1 MSEEKDYLEE
11 ETVYVKFSARPSI
24 RWNSE
29 DWGVY
34 IFVDSGSAS
43 EAGAMFTIEQAEQ
56 AHRILRNAID
66 VAKNNPPVTN
76 LLEEEF

>member
-1 MSEEKDYLEE
+1 MSEFKDYLEE
-11 ETVYVKFSARPSI
+11 ENTYVKFSARPTV

-29 DWGVY
+29 EWGVY
-34 IFVDSGSAS
+34 IFINDGSAS

-56 AHRILRNAID
+56 AHRILRHAIEM
-66 VAKNNPPVTN
+66 ARSNPPIPD